1 MNGYLCD
8 YENCHRAAY
17 PNEIEGWLKV
27 FFATVEG
34 DGFVDRPSY
43 FCSPRCLAKHVK
55 ENQ

>member
-8 YENCHRAAY
+8 YENCHKAAY
-17 PNEIEGWLKV
+17 PDEIEGWIKV

-34 DGFVDRPSY
+34 DGFVDTPSY